1 VISNIQEVRA
11 RGARTIVLAEE
22 GDDEV
27 EPYADV
33 FIELPRRPRCCS
45 RWWPPCRC
53 SCSPARWPR
62 CSATTSTS
70 RATSPS
76 RSPSSDGVDVCSVAR
91 ITTACSRPGFTD
103 RVFTLAEQHGS
114 EQTLAGRFAA
124 KEALAKALGAP
135 AGLRWSDCEVLSDET
150 GRPDL
155 VVTGTVAERIDEL
168 GGSRLHVS
176 ISHDA
181 GVAVAMVVVEG

>member
-1 VISNIQEVRA
+1 MIVGVGIDVVD
-11 RGARTIVLAEE
+11 GARFGAALERTPSLR
-22 GDDEV
+22 DRL
-27 EPYADV
+27 
-33 FIELPRRPRCCS
+33 FTPREREIALNS
-45 RWWPPCRC
+45 K
-53 SCSPARWPR
+53 A
-62 CSATTSTS
+62 A
-70 RATSPS
+70 
-76 RSPSSDGVDVCSVAR
+76 
-91 ITTACSRPGFTD
+91 
-103 RVFTLAEQHGS
+103 
-114 EQTLAGRFAA
+114 RFAA